1 MKKECSIIRDM
12 LPLYFENMVS
22 EDTAEFVKKHI
33 ENCPDCAAELKAMK
47 SGKEISKTEPS
58 KRESDAKVITAVK
71 KKIAKKIVKTVAVV
85 CLAFA
90 GLLSAVLLYTGI
102 GHPVTRDNISLS
114 TKTESGYNYIIL
126 ETEAGKSL
134 FFDSKTEDIVNDKN
148 EICGQKITLYN
159 LQYHNNFSQK
169 NNLISWGSPTN
180 TKAKYMELVVELGND
195 TLRISNAEL
204 RQSPVNSK
212 PSRASQRQVN
222 GLRPPLTAPS
232 VLAGG

>member
-1 MKKECSIIRDM
+1 MKKSVASFVICCRCI
-12 LPLYFENMVS
+12 FENMVS

-47 SGKEISKTEPS
+47 SGKEISEAEPS

-126 ETEAGKSL
+126 ETEAGNHYSL
-134 FFDSKTEDIVNDKN
+134 IQK
-148 EICGQKITLYN
+148 QKILLMIKMKYVDRESLYTTCN
-159 LQYHNNFSQK
+159 IITIFHK
-169 NNLISWGSPTN
+169 
-180 TKAKYMELVVELGND
+180 
-195 TLRISNAEL
+195 RIIL
-204 RQSPVNSK
+204 
-212 PSRASQRQVN
+212 
-222 GLRPPLTAPS
+222 
-232 VLAGG
+232 

>member
-47 SGKEISKTEPS
+47 SGKEISEAEPS

-71 KKIAKKIVKTVAVV
+71 KKITKKIVKTVAVV

-114 TKTESGYNYIIL
+114 TKTESG
-126 ETEAGKSL
+126 
-134 FFDSKTEDIVNDKN
+134 
-148 EICGQKITLYN
+148 
-159 LQYHNNFSQK
+159 
-169 NNLISWGSPTN
+169 
-180 TKAKYMELVVELGND
+180 
-195 TLRISNAEL
+195 
-204 RQSPVNSK
+204 
-212 PSRASQRQVN
+212 
-222 GLRPPLTAPS
+222 
-232 VLAGG
+232 